1 MQYCIYCC
9 SCFLFLLFLE
19 KIALSLS
26 HYSTKRLFILDPDP
40 LSCLLSV
47 LCTATQQ
54 PLVSL
59 NAPNTGSLIAIIVSL
74 LGLLLSAFNSG
85 SEIAYFSLR
94 PADVDTIDDPGAR
107 DRVAALLA
115 MPEKLLAT
123 ILVGNNLVNIMIAI
137 VLNYA
142 MNQIFDF
149 HSTALNFVVQ
159 TIILTFLILLFGE
172 VIPKLY
178 ATNFNVRF
186 AAMAS
191 APLRVAVTLFSPL
204 TALLVRSTSLVNKVV
219 SPQTEELS
227 VDDLTRALEVSE
239 VQNPDEK
246 ELLEGILSF
255 GDKTV
260 SDIMRPRVDVVDIDQ
275 EDDFG
280 QVVRKVIETGYS
292 RMPVYQ
298 DTPDNIK
305 GILYAKDLLPYIGQ
319 RDNTFK
325 WQTLL
330 RPAYFVP
337 ETRMLD
343 DLLEDFRRKKMHMA
357 IIVDEFGC
365 TQGIATLEDVL
376 EEIVGDIDDEYDTE
390 EKFYTRVNKDT
401 WIFDGKTLLSDF
413 ARVLDIDEEELG
425 EHAQEAETIAGF
437 LLDLKGEFLQEK
449 EVVEHGRF
457 TFTVIKVIKY
467 RIAKVKVTLAT
478 PNEESKQ

>member
-1 MQYCIYCC
+1 M
-9 SCFLFLLFLE
+9 
-19 KIALSLS
+19 
-26 HYSTKRLFILDPDP
+26 DPDP

-47 LCTATQQ
+47 LCTASAH
-54 PLVSL
+54 PLVTF
-59 NAPNTGSLIAIIVSL
+59 NAPTVGSIIAIIVSVF
-74 LGLLLSAFNSG
+74 GLFLSAFNSG

-94 PADVDTIDDPGAR
+94 PEDVDSIEDSHR
-107 DRVAALLA
+107 RERVKELLA
-115 MPEKLLAT
+115 QPEKLLAT

-149 HSTALNFVVQ
+149 NSTVLDFIVQ
-159 TIILTFLILLFGE
+159 TVILTFLILLFGE

-178 ATNFNVRF
+178 ATNFNVKF

-191 APLRVAVTLFSPL
+191 APLKAAIKLFAPL

-219 SPQTEELS
+219 STQTEELS

-239 VQNPDEK
+239 VKNPDEK

-275 EDDFG
+275 DDDFDK
-280 QVVRKVIETGYS
+280 VVRKVIDTGYS
-292 RMPVYQ
+292 RMPVYEE
-298 DTPDNIK
+298 TPDNIK
-305 GILYAKDLLPYIGQ
+305 GILYAKDLLPYIGT
-319 RDNTFK
+319 RDSTFK
-325 WQTLL
+325 WQTLM

-343 DLLEDFRRKKMHMA
+343 DLLEDFRQKKMHMA
-357 IIVDEFGC
+357 IIVDEYGC

-376 EEIVGDIDDEYDTE
+376 EEIVGDINDEYDTE
-390 EKFYTRVNKDT
+390 EKFYNRISKDT

-425 EHAQEAETIAGF
+425 EHAEEAETIAGF

-449 EVVEHGRF
+449 EVVKYGRF
-457 TFTVIKVIKY
+457 PFTVNKVIKH
-467 RIAKVKVTLAT
+467 RIAKVKVTLHD
-478 PNEESKQ
+478 NK

>member
-1 MQYCIYCC
+1 M
-9 SCFLFLLFLE
+9 
-19 KIALSLS
+19 
-26 HYSTKRLFILDPDP
+26 DPDP

-47 LCTATQQ
+47 LCLASPQ
-54 PLVSL
+54 PLVTF
-59 NAPNTGSLIAIIVSL
+59 NTPTLGSIIAIIVAVF
-74 LGLLLSAFNSG
+74 GLFLSAFNSG

-94 PADVDTIDDPGAR
+94 PDDIDDIEDTHR
-107 DRVAALLA
+107 RERVRELLA
-115 MPEKLLAT
+115 KPEKLLAT

-137 VLNYA
+137 VLNFA
-142 MNQIFDF
+142 MNQIFEF
-149 HSTALNFVVQ
+149 HSTVLNFIVQ

-178 ATNFNVRF
+178 ATNFNLKF

-191 APLRVAVTLFSPL
+191 APLKAAVKIFSPL

-219 SPQTEELS
+219 PSQTEELS

-239 VQNPDEK
+239 VKNPDEK

-275 EDDFG
+275 DDDFDE
-280 QVVRKVIETGYS
+280 VVRKVIETGYS
-292 RMPVYQ
+292 RMPVYEE
-298 DTPDNIK
+298 TPDNIK
-305 GILYAKDLLPYIGQ
+305 GILYAKDLLPYIGN

-325 WQTLL
+325 WQTLM

-357 IIVDEFGC
+357 IIVDEYGC

-376 EEIVGDIDDEYDTE
+376 EEIVGEINDEYDTE
-390 EKFYTRVNKDT
+390 EKFYNRISKDT

-413 ARVLDIDEEELG
+413 ARTLDIDEEELG
-425 EHAQEAETIAGF
+425 EHAEEAETIAGL
-437 LLDLKGEFLQEK
+437 LLDIKGDFLKEQET
-449 EVVEHGRF
+449 VVLGRF
-457 TFTVIKVIKY
+457 KFTVLKLDRY
-467 RIAKVKVTLAT
+467 RIDRVKVEIVD
-478 PNEESKQ
+478 NQ

>member
-1 MQYCIYCC
+1 M
-9 SCFLFLLFLE
+9 
-19 KIALSLS
+19 
-26 HYSTKRLFILDPDP
+26 DPDP

-47 LCTATQQ
+47 LCTASGH
-54 PLVSL
+54 PLVTL
-59 NAPNTGSLIAIIVSL
+59 NAPTGGSIIAIIVAL
-74 LGLLLSAFNSG
+74 LGLFLSAFNSG

-94 PADVDTIDDPGAR
+94 PDDVDTIEDALR
-107 DRVAALLA
+107 RERVRELLA
-115 MPEKLLAT
+115 NPEKLLAT

-142 MNQIFDF
+142 MNQMFDF
-149 HSTALNFVVQ
+149 KSTVLDFIVQ
-159 TIILTFLILLFGE
+159 TVILTFLILLFGE

-178 ATNFNVRF
+178 ATNFSVKF
-186 AAMAS
+186 AALAS
-191 APLRVAVTLFSPL
+191 APLKAAVKLFTPL

-219 SPQTEELS
+219 STQTEEVS

-239 VQNPDEK
+239 VKNPDEK

-275 EDDFG
+275 DDDFD
-280 QVVRKVIETGYS
+280 QVVRKVIDTGYS
-292 RMPVYQ
+292 RMPVYEE
-298 DTPDNIK
+298 TPDNIK
-305 GILYAKDLLPYIGQ
+305 GILYAKDLLPYIGT

-325 WQTLL
+325 WQTLM

-343 DLLEDFRRKKMHMA
+343 DLLEDFRQKKMHMA
-357 IIVDEFGC
+357 IIVDEYGC

-376 EEIVGDIDDEYDTE
+376 EEIVGDINDEYDTE
-390 EKFYTRVNKDT
+390 EKFYNRISKDT
-401 WIFDGKTLLSDF
+401 WLFDGKTLLSDF

-425 EHAQEAETIAGF
+425 EHAEEAETIAGY

-449 EVVEHGRF
+449 EVMKYERF
-457 TFTVIKVIKY
+457 TFTVIKVVKH
-467 RIAKVKVTLAT
+467 RIAKVKVTLR
-478 PNEESKQ
+478 EK

>member
-1 MQYCIYCC
+1 M
-9 SCFLFLLFLE
+9 
-19 KIALSLS
+19 
-26 HYSTKRLFILDPDP
+26 
-40 LSCLLSV
+40 
-47 LCTATQQ
+47 
-54 PLVSL
+54 
-59 NAPNTGSLIAIIVSL
+59 GSIIAIIVAV
-74 LGLLLSAFNSG
+74 LGLFLSAFNSG

-94 PADVDTIDDPGAR
+94 PEDVDNIPDTHR
-107 DRVAALLA
+107 RERVRELLA
-115 MPEKLLAT
+115 NPEKLLAT

-142 MNQIFDF
+142 MNQIFNF
-149 HSTALNFVVQ
+149 NSTVVNFIVQ
-159 TIILTFLILLFGE
+159 TVILTFLILLFGE

-178 ATNFNVRF
+178 ATNYNTRF

-191 APLRVAVTLFSPL
+191 APIKLAVKLFTPL
-204 TALLVRSTSLVNKVV
+204 TALLVRSTRLVNKVV
-219 SPQTEELS
+219 PSQTEELS

-239 VQNPDEK
+239 VKNPDEK

-275 EDDFG
+275 DDTFDE
-280 QVVRKVIETGYS
+280 VVSKVIKTGYS

-298 DTPDNIK
+298 ETPDNIK
-305 GILYAKDLLPYIGQ
+305 GILYAKDLLPYIGH

-343 DLLEDFRRKKMHMA
+343 DLLEDFRRRKMHMA
-357 IIVDEFGC
+357 IVVDEYGC

-390 EKFYTRVNKDT
+390 EKPYHRISKDT
-401 WIFDGKTLLSDF
+401 WMFDGKTLLSDF
-413 ARVLDIDEEELG
+413 ARVFDIDEEELG
-425 EHAQEAETIAGF
+425 EHAQEAETVAGF

-449 EVVEHGRF
+449 EVVTHGRF
-457 TFTVIKVIKY
+457 TFTVNKVVKH
-467 RIAKVKVTLAT
+467 RIAKVKVTV
-478 PNEESKQ
+478 K

>member
-1 MQYCIYCC
+1 MT
-9 SCFLFLLFLE
+9 L
-19 KIALSLS
+19 
-26 HYSTKRLFILDPDP
+26 HTP
-40 LSCLLSV
+40 
-47 LCTATQQ
+47 T
-54 PLVSL
+54 
-59 NAPNTGSLIAIIVSL
+59 TGSIIAIIVAI
-74 LGLLLSAFNSG
+74 LGLFLSAFNSG

-94 PADVDTIDDPGAR
+94 PSDVDDIEDNHR
-107 DRVAALLA
+107 RERVRELLA
-115 MPEKLLAT
+115 NPEKLLAT

-149 HSTALNFVVQ
+149 NNTVLDFIVQ
-159 TIILTFLILLFGE
+159 TVILTFLILLFGE

-178 ATNFNVRF
+178 ATNFNLKF

-191 APLRVAVTLFSPL
+191 APLKAAIKLFSPL
-204 TALLVRSTSLVNKVV
+204 TALLVRSTSIVNKVV
-219 SPQTEELS
+219 PAQTEELS

-239 VQNPDEK
+239 VKNPDEK

-275 EDDFG
+275 EDTFDE
-280 QVVRKVIETGYS
+280 VVRKVIDTGYS
-292 RMPVYQ
+292 RMPVYE

-305 GILYAKDLLPYIGQ
+305 GILYAKDLLPYIGT

-325 WQTLL
+325 WQTLM

-343 DLLEDFRRKKMHMA
+343 DLLEDFRQKKMHMA
-357 IIVDEFGC
+357 IIVDEYGC

-376 EEIVGDIDDEYDTE
+376 EEIVGDINDEYDTE
-390 EKFYTRVNKDT
+390 EKFYNRINKNT
-401 WIFDGKTLLSDF
+401 WMFDGKTLLSDF

-425 EHAQEAETIAGF
+425 EHAEDAETIAGF

-457 TFTVIKVIKY
+457 TFTVVKVVKY
-467 RIAKVKVTLAT
+467 RIAKVKVTVNAG
-478 PNEESKQ
+478 EETSDS

>member
-1 MQYCIYCC
+1 MT
-9 SCFLFLLFLE
+9 F
-19 KIALSLS
+19 
-26 HYSTKRLFILDPDP
+26 
-40 LSCLLSV
+40 
-47 LCTATQQ
+47 
-54 PLVSL
+54 
-59 NAPNTGSLIAIIVSL
+59 NAPTTGSIIAIVVAL
-74 LGLLLSAFNSG
+74 LGLFLSAFNSG
-85 SEIAYFSLR
+85 SEIAYFSLK
-94 PADVDTIDDPGAR
+94 PDDVDSIEDADSR
-107 DRVAALLA
+107 ERVRSLLA

-149 HSTALNFVVQ
+149 NSTVLDFIVQ
-159 TIILTFLILLFGE
+159 TVILTFLILLFGE

-178 ATNFNVRF
+178 ATNFNTRF
-186 AAMAS
+186 ASMTAV
-191 APLRVAVTLFSPL
+191 PLKAAIGLFSPL

-219 SPQTEELS
+219 PTQTEELS

-239 VQNPDEK
+239 VKNPDDK

-275 EDDFG
+275 DADFDE
-280 QVVRKVIETGYS
+280 VVRKVIDTGYS
-292 RMPVYQ
+292 RMPVY
-298 DTPDNIK
+298 DETPDNIK
-305 GILYAKDLLPYIGQ
+305 GILYAKDLLPYIGN

-325 WQTLL
+325 WQTLM

-343 DLLEDFRRKKMHMA
+343 DLLEDFRMKKMHMA
-357 IIVDEFGC
+357 IIVDEYGC

-390 EKFYTRVNKDT
+390 EKFYNRISKDT
-401 WIFDGKTLLSDF
+401 WLFDGKTRLSDF

-425 EHAQEAETIAGF
+425 EHAEEAETVAGF
-437 LLDLKGEFLQEK
+437 LLDLKGDFLQEK
-449 EVVEHGRF
+449 EVVKHGRF
-457 TFTVIKVIKY
+457 TFTVMKVIKH
-467 RIAKVKVTLAT
+467 RIAKVKVTMRGA
-478 PNEESKQ
+478 E